1 MANELVQFGFLLT
14 FAGIAI
20 ITLSFFLLAKQRG
33 DGKVQ
38 GGGAVLI
45 GPIPV
50 VWGTDK
56 KWLFVAIALL
66 LLIMATSFI
75 IPLLASF
82 KR

>member
-1 MANELVQFGFLLT
+1 MVNELVQLGVLLT

-20 ITLSFFLLAKQRG
+20 IVFAFFLIFSKQRG
-33 DGKVQ
+33 EGRVQ

-56 KWLFVAIALL
+56 RWIFVAIALL
-66 LLIMATSFI
+66 LIIMLVNFVT
-75 IPLLASF
+75 PLLV
-82 KR
+82 RL

>member
-1 MANELVQFGFLLT
+1 MANELVHLGVLLA

-20 ITLSFFLLAKQRG
+20 IMVALFLMFSKRG
-33 DGKVQ
+33 GEGRVQ

-56 KWLFVAIALL
+56 RWIFVAIALL
-66 LLIMATSFI
+66 LI
-75 IPLLASF
+75 ITLVNFVMPLLV
-82 KR
+82 RL